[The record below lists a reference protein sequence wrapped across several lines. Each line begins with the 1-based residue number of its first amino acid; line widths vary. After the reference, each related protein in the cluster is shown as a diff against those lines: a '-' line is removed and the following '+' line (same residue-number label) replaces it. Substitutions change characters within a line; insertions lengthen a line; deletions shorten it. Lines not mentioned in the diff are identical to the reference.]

1 MAPQIVHPVPAD
13 EIAGWSATL
22 TSTFLQDPA
31 TWAPAGLGAGAR
43 LGRP

>member
-22 TSTFLQDPA
+22 TSTF
-31 TWAPAGLGAGAR
+31 APAGLGAGAR